1 MFHERRKYSITTT
14 QMGQNR
20 PKRLIGNTNSSV
32 VYPSEYVIK
41 NLTFRGWSAGR
52 VFFMREERFRQAIR
66 LRLLAFVLALALTW
80 YAMNPAPG
88 PIYRG
93 TRDEGQPDENRR
105 EVKPTFGANCR
116 LAVTEAGVGGSHVN
130 SQACAEGPGELEWP
144 EFIDTG
150 ES

>member
-1 MFHERRKYSITTT
+1 
-14 QMGQNR
+14 
-20 PKRLIGNTNSSV
+20 
-32 VYPSEYVIK
+32 
-41 NLTFRGWSAGR
+41 
-52 VFFMREERFRQAIR
+52 MREERFRQAIR

-88 PIYRG
+88 PVYRG

-105 EVKPTFGANCR
+105 EVKPTFGANYHP
-116 LAVTEAGVGGSHVN
+116 AGMEAGLGGSPVN
-130 SQACAEGPGELEWP
+130 SQACADGPGELEWP